1 MLIEDDRAG
10 NVIPLPNVNSNILA
24 KVIEYCLKHVHAG
37 APVAKSDDNSASV
50 GEDLKT
56 WDADFVNV
64 DQGTLFGLMMVLLPS
79 LLTVSHDPCWFLSC
93 VDPSAVPVPWILI
106 RCRILVRCLAIL
118 LSDVFVC

>member
-1 MLIEDDRAG
+1 MQSQTIRHMLIEDDRAG

-56 WDADFVNV
+56 LDADFVNV
-64 DQGTLFGLMMVLLPS
+64 DQGTLFDLMMGITS
-79 LLTVSHDPCWFLSC
+79 LLTVSHDPCWFL
-93 VDPSAVPVPWILI
+93 
-106 RCRILVRCLAIL
+106 
-118 LSDVFVC
+118 